1 MNKKLHVWSR
11 HLRGKPKKLKSF
23 LTGYL
28 AAILYFPGK
37 VEALLISA
45 YKYTYKFFVCV
56 LICGMKSKCCQKIS
70 NTIFIVFSYWS
81 LKSMWNKVVYEMPS
95 LAGHDGVTCT
105 NTPGYFSNVTQCF
118 SMFSHL
124 TCPTPSLKSLMI
136 GSMQEE
142 RSTQCPVL
150 CYLSFWSTDRH
161 IAQLDWTLPSALNP
175 ITRAKR
181 FLSCWSFYRI
191 ILMVTLAN
199 KIMLTLIFASLKI
212 LEQPWLVSSQH
223 IR

>member
-45 YKYTYKFFVCV
+45 YKYTYKLFVCV
-56 LICGMKSKCCQKIS
+56 LICSMKSKCCQKIS

-118 SMFSHL
+118 SMFSYL

-142 RSTQCPVL
+142 WSTQCPVL

-161 IAQLDWTLPSALNP
+161 IAQLDWTLP
-175 ITRAKR
+175 
-181 FLSCWSFYRI
+181 
-191 ILMVTLAN
+191 
-199 KIMLTLIFASLKI
+199 
-212 LEQPWLVSSQH
+212 
-223 IR
+223 

>member
-1 MNKKLHVWSR
+1 MNTKLHVWSR

-45 YKYTYKFFVCV
+45 YKYTYKLFVCV
-56 LICGMKSKCCQKIS
+56 LICSMKSKCCQKIS

-95 LAGHDGVTCT
+95 LARHDGVICT

-118 SMFSHL
+118 RCFRTWHVPPL
-124 TCPTPSLKSLMI
+124 PLK
-136 GSMQEE
+136 
-142 RSTQCPVL
+142 V
-150 CYLSFWSTDRH
+150 
-161 IAQLDWTLPSALNP
+161 
-175 ITRAKR
+175 
-181 FLSCWSFYRI
+181 
-191 ILMVTLAN
+191 
-199 KIMLTLIFASLKI
+199 
-212 LEQPWLVSSQH
+212 
-223 IR
+223 

>member
-1 MNKKLHVWSR
+1 MNTKLHVWSR

-45 YKYTYKFFVCV
+45 YKYTYKLFVCV
-56 LICGMKSKCCQKIS
+56 LICSMKSKCCQKIS

-95 LAGHDGVTCT
+95 LARHDGVICT

-161 IAQLDWTLPSALNP
+161 IAQLDWTLP
-175 ITRAKR
+175 
-181 FLSCWSFYRI
+181 
-191 ILMVTLAN
+191 
-199 KIMLTLIFASLKI
+199 
-212 LEQPWLVSSQH
+212 
-223 IR
+223 